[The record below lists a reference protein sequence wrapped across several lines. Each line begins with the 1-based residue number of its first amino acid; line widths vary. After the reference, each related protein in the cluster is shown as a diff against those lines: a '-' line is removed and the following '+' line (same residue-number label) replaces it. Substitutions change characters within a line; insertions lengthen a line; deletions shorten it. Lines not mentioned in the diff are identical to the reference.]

1 MITLIVTKISSYQEL
16 QQRHFYIKKL
26 PLVLII
32 LIHLTFYYLV
42 FPNIVIGNT
51 VTNNNYSIDVGTI
64 NTNPQP
70 TSPPQKNQVLG
81 ISTYTPNYF
90 TTGPNYKVTTSESSL
105 LFESSQSL
113 IDYGILTST
122 NPEIRTS
129 DLTLSSSQVGG
140 QILSDED
147 HPLSTS
153 TNDVIQ
159 NTTCDNGSCSP
170 FIAAIWTNTLTYGF
184 GYRCDSELNEV
195 CDTQFSSINY
205 FKQYSDDPENQNLVP
220 IVTNMGG
227 INPIQATITYKVNI
241 SGTQKTGGY
250 SNTLTYIAIPN
261 F

>member
-1 MITLIVTKISSYQEL
+1 MIPFKLDN
-16 QQRHFYIKKL
+16 RHYYNSRLYLSAVVFLLLSFY
-26 PLVLII
+26 
-32 LIHLTFYYLV
+32 FCA
-42 FPNIVIGNT
+42 FPNIVIGDSISND
-51 VTNNNYSIDVGTI
+51 NYSIDNGNI

-70 TSPPQKNQVLG
+70 TSIPQKHQVLG

-90 TTGPNYKVTTSESSL
+90 TTGPNYKVTTSQSSL
-105 LFESSQSL
+105 LLESPQNL

-129 DLTLSSSQVGG
+129 ELSLSSPQVGG

-147 HPLSTS
+147 HPLTTD

-170 FIAAIWTNTLTYGF
+170 FIAAPWTNTLTYGF
-184 GYRCDSELNEV
+184 GYRCDSGLNEV
-195 CDTQFSSINY
+195 CDTQFSTANY
-205 FKQYSDDPENQNLVP
+205 FKSYSDDPQNQSLTP
-220 IVTNMGG
+220 IVSSDGSIT
-227 INPIQATITYKVNI
+227 PTKATVTYKVNI